1 MTEKDKL
8 ALWKDRLSRSMA
20 AWAPERERMDARE
33 AIYRGSDK
41 LKAFTAKTGGL
52 YDRAYHVRNI
62 AAENIEATVDANI
75 PQPKVTPRRKADE
88 RKAEIIE
95 NMIRGELDRMPMEEI
110 NDLLERMV
118 PIQGGGLYL
127 VEWDQSIRRH
137 GMAGEVTISAVHPKQ
152 LVPQDGVTGSIED
165 MDYVI
170 LTLPQ
175 TKAYIRAR
183 YGVDVR
189 EAGEERPDVR
199 ALDEDASGAAEMVT
213 QYMAYYRGEDG
224 AVGLFSWAGDTVL
237 ADYPDYPARRRR
249 RCSTCGEP
257 VTENTPHG
265 ADGMLVCA
273 RCGGTSFACA
283 PVGWEEIFYPI
294 RSAHGTEIPGAR
306 QALDEKG
313 NRVLIPTRI
322 PAYTPKGYPLVLQ
335 KNISVFGK
343 LLGDSD
349 IDKIADQQNA
359 LNWMQ
364 RKIDERL
371 LDAGTIIT
379 LPPDVRAYRDP
390 DDHKVYR
397 VESPADAAMIGTY
410 EFTGDLRYYY
420 EQLSMDYESARQILG
435 ITDSFQG
442 RRDAT
447 ATSGTAKRFAA
458 AQSAGRLESR
468 RRMKEAAY
476 ARLFELIFQFRLA
489 YADEP
494 RPVIWRDADGKTQYE
509 AFDRYDFLEYDEAS
523 RQYYWN
529 DAFLFSCDSA
539 APLANNREGLW
550 QEART
555 NFTSGAYGD
564 PAQPETLL
572 LYWAELERLHYP
584 LASATR
590 KALEARFAE
599 DRQHTPP
606 GQSAAHAVRTDIDT
620 NTQREEEDL

>member
-1 MTEKDKL
+1 MTDKDKL
-8 ALWKDRLSRSMA
+8 AFWKDRLERSMA
-20 AWAPERERMDARE
+20 AWSAERERMDARE
-33 AIYRGSDK
+33 AIYRGSDR
-41 LKAFTAKTGGL
+41 LEAFTGRTKGL
-52 YDRAYHVRNI
+52 YDRAYHARNI
-62 AAENIEATVDANI
+62 AAENIEAMVDANI
-75 PQPKVTPRRKADE
+75 PQPKVTARRKKDE
-88 RKAEIIE
+88 KKAEIIE
-95 NMIRGELDRMPMEEI
+95 NMIRGELDRLPMEEI

-118 PIQGGGLYL
+118 PIQGGGLFL
-127 VEWDQSIRRH
+127 VEWDQDVRRH
-137 GMAGEVTISAVHPKQ
+137 GMRGEVSVSAVHPRQ
-152 LVPQDGVTGSIED
+152 IVPQDGVTGSIED

-170 LTLPQ
+170 LLLPQ
-175 TKAYIRAR
+175 TRAYLRAR
-183 YGVDVR
+183 YGAEIEDGG
-189 EAGEERPDVR
+189 GE
-199 ALDEDASGAAEMVT
+199 SGEPAPGQEIVT
-213 QYMAYYRGEDG
+213 QYTAYYRGEDG
-224 AVGLFSWAGDTVL
+224 AVGLFSWAGDTIL

-249 RCSTCGEP
+249 RCSVCGEP
-257 VTENTPHG
+257 VTENTPRGEDG
-265 ADGMLVCA
+265 APVCA
-273 RCGGTSFACA
+273 RCGGRSFACA
-283 PVGWEEIFYPI
+283 PLGREEIFMPI
-294 RSAHGTEIPGAR
+294 RSAHGVEIPGAR
-306 QALDEKG
+306 QVTDENGETAL
-313 NRVLIPTRI
+313 VPTYI
-322 PAYTPKGYPLVLQ
+322 PAYTPRGYPLILQ

-397 VESPADAAMIGTY
+397 VESPADAEMIGTY
-410 EFTGDLRYYY
+410 EFTGDLRWYY
-420 EQLSMDYESARQILG
+420 EQLDLDYESARQVLG

-442 RRDAT
+442 RRDTT

-494 RPVIWRDADGKTQYE
+494 RPVVSRGADGETVYE
-509 AFDRYDFLEYDEAS
+509 AFDRYDFLEFDEES
-523 RQYYWN
+523 GQYYWN

-539 APLANNREGLW
+539 APLAGNREGLW
-550 QEART
+550 QEARV

-564 PAQPETLL
+564 PTQPGTLL

-584 LASATR
+584 LAAATR
-590 KALEARFAE
+590 KALEARFAQE
-599 DRQHTPP
+599 GRQAEPE
-606 GQSAAHAVRTDIDT
+606 
-620 NTQREEEDL
+620 RENEKAQTRPERG